1 MTSQHTGIMTVGKPA
16 KDPNALKIASFRT
29 KEGVWTEFCQKAE
42 SIGLTATDVI
52 KAAMEQFIN
61 GNYSPYSIHTA
72 VSTNDAHHDS
82 VLTHND
88 VMEIVNTAVNTLSL
102 PNHDDV
108 MTRIN
113 DAIDSR
119 VLPLIESATARVVAS
134 ELLKTSTDAT
144 VLEELVKVNIDPH
157 ADRLAELETYT
168 QSQFAAM
175 RDELRAISN
184 RSVTTEAVAQAHPK
198 VVATVPDPVSPTD
211 NGVEYLS
218 FHQLASE
225 LGYVLPVEL
234 KDKPPQVR
242 ATALI
247 TFAASQGQPYGWNGK
262 KQKLYRIEV

>member
-1 MTSQHTGIMTVGKPA
+1 MTSEHTDIMTVGKPA

-61 GNYSPYSIHTA
+61 GNYSPYSIRTA

-144 VLEELVKVNIDPH
+144 VLEELVKVNIEAH

-175 RDELRAISN
+175 RDELKRAISD
-184 RSVTTEAVAQAHPK
+184 RSVTTEA
-198 VVATVPDPVSPTD
+198 VATVPDPVSPTGD
-211 NGVEYLS
+211 GVEYLS

-242 ATALI
+242 ANALI
-247 TFAASQGQPYGWNGK
+247 AFAATLGHSYVWRGK
-262 KQKLYRIEV
+262 NQKFYRTN